1 MKDNGGK
8 TINFTFN
15 FNAHVG
21 QNIAHVDTLNAHFDK
36 DMKMQ
41 VVDWENL
48 NDNDNANDNPND
60 NANDNLNLNE
70 GEGESILPASLAT
83 EEAME
88 MWAKLRKRDL
98 IDEDYQPT
106 MSQKRAAI
114 LASVMSDILQLS
126 PRWAAFEQL
135 WGIKDLST
143 KLSQA
148 QNTQYYPQVLQ
159 QIEKVLI

>member
-21 QNIAHVDTLNAHFDK
+21 QNIAHVDTLNAHFDN

-48 NDNDNANDNPND
+48 NDNDNPNPN
-60 NANDNLNLNE
+60 ANLNLNDNE

-135 WGIKDLST
+135 WGIKDLAN

-148 QNTQYYPQVLQ
+148 QNCGYYADTMMM
-159 QIEKVLI
+159 IERLLL

>member
-15 FNAHVG
+15 FNAPVG

-41 VVDWENL
+41 VVDY
-48 NDNDNANDNPND
+48 D
-60 NANDNLNLNE
+60 NDNLNENENDNE

-135 WGIKDLST
+135 WGITDLST